1 MTGDIDLVK
10 TQNRAVLIKAGDAEA
25 IVEGCASPPH
35 VDGPCPLA
43 LDSGQAPSRQEDFG
57 VRWIIKHGRSIA
69 APSLWRTVVLFGVL
83 LGALYAV
90 AIWIIY
96 EAA

>member
-35 VDGPCPLA
+35 VDGPRPLA
-43 LDSGQAPSRQEDFG
+43 LDSGQSPGKQKDLG
-57 VRWIIKHGRSIA
+57 VRWIIKLGRSIA
-69 APSLWRTVVLFGVL
+69 APLWRTVVLLGVL
-83 LGALYAV
+83 LGALYAL

-96 EAA
+96 EAV